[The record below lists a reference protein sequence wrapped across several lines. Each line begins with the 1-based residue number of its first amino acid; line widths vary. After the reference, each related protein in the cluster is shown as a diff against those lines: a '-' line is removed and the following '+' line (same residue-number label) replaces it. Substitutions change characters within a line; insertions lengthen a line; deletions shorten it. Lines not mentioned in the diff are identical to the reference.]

1 MRKRFFKISIGLLVT
16 FIMSIMPV
24 NIQYIFAAEN
34 EMLVD
39 DTVTTGVH
47 YFTYT
52 EETDTSGKNGWASDK
67 KSSIKG
73 EEYAQTQHWVWNND
87 SKEAA
92 KHTYTFTF
100 EGTGVELWGVKSDEY
115 NMFQLDNGQIEKV
128 KIEGEAD
135 TPTRL
140 YSKTGLT
147 KGKHTVKVTL
157 AEKG

>member
-52 EETDTSGKNGWASDK
+52 EETDTSGKMDGHQIRNHQLK
-67 KSSIKG
+67 
-73 EEYAQTQHWVWNND
+73 
-87 SKEAA
+87 
-92 KHTYTFTF
+92 
-100 EGTGVELWGVKSDEY
+100 VKSMRRHSTGY
-115 NMFQLDNGQIEKV
+115 GIMILK
-128 KIEGEAD
+128 
-135 TPTRL
+135 RL
-140 YSKTGLT
+140 QSILIHLPLRGL
-147 KGKHTVKVTL
+147 
-157 AEKG
+157 E